1 MTILDPG
8 VTHLLPWDRG
18 WWVPAETVPA
28 QARISVGKIWW
39 LAIPF
44 GEGKKMENDCDY
56 HDRNERQAL
65 GTDTSL

>member
-1 MTILDPG
+1 M
-8 VTHLLPWDRG
+8 
-18 WWVPAETVPA
+18 PAETVHA